1 LKSLTFEEFEE
12 FEVCKSMSFKLRIL
26 IKDTLYVSRLTDCDL
41 EASDIRDVPFGANQ
55 AGK

>member
-1 LKSLTFEEFEE
+1 LTFEEFEE